1 MSFRVVRN
9 DITKIDVE
17 AIVNTAN
24 PRATVGAGCDK
35 AVYKAAGHSKLLKYR
50 QEHIGEI
57 AEGDVFITP
66 GFGLK
71 AKYIIHVVS
80 PRFVNGQSGEE
91 EKLRSCYRK
100 SLDIADSYG
109 IISIAF
115 PLISTGSFGY
125 LKEEGLMIAA
135 DEINRFLDDHDMEV
149 YLVVFDKDLAR
160 IGRRRFGDIDEYISE
175 RYVDAVEEAEIG
187 SLPYGESI
195 KSQIECDNASIR
207 NASLHDEFVLSRPK
221 LNAIGPDENLTDLD
235 ERIKHVDDTFSEYL
249 MYKIQEKGL
258 KNSEV
263 YKKALVDKKIF
274 SKIKNNPDYHPNKL
288 TAMCLCVGAQLNID
302 EAKDLLLRAGYG
314 FSPCDKTDIIFE
326 YFIENGY
333 YDMID
338 LDIQLEEHGLPCIIK

>member
-9 DITKIDVE
+9 DITKMDVE

-24 PRATVGAGCDK
+24 SRVAVGAGCDK
-35 AVYKAAGHSKLLKYR
+35 AVYKAAGNSKLLKYR

-109 IISIAF
+109 ITSIAF

-125 LKEEGLMIAA
+125 PKEEGLMIAA

-149 YLVVFDKDLAR
+149 YLVVFDKDSAR

-187 SLPYGESI
+187 SLPYG
-195 KSQIECDNASIR
+195 
-207 NASLHDEFVLSRPK
+207 
-221 LNAIGPDENLTDLD
+221 NL
-235 ERIKHVDDTFSEYL
+235 Y
-249 MYKIQEKGL
+249 
-258 KNSEV
+258 N
-263 YKKALVDKKIF
+263 
-274 SKIKNNPDYHPNKL
+274 
-288 TAMCLCVGAQLNID
+288 
-302 EAKDLLLRAGYG
+302 LR
-314 FSPCDKTDIIFE
+314 
-326 YFIENGY
+326 
-333 YDMID
+333 
-338 LDIQLEEHGLPCIIK
+338 

>member
-9 DITKIDVE
+9 DITKMDVE

-24 PRATVGAGCDK
+24 SRVAVGTGCDK
-35 AVYKAAGHSKLLKYR
+35 AVYKAAGHNKLLKYR

-66 GFGLK
+66 GFGLE

-109 IISIAF
+109 ITSIAF

-125 LKEEGLMIAA
+125 PKEEGLMIAA
-135 DEINRFLDDHDMEV
+135 DEINCFLADHEMEV
-149 YLVVFDKDLAR
+149 YLVVFDRQSMR
-160 IGRRRFGDIDEYISE
+160 IGRLKFKDIDEYISE
-175 RYVDAVEEAEIG
+175 RYVDSAEEEEIG
-187 SLPYGESI
+187 SVEYGKSLRPEMEYEAAAPKKLLRRDQALNRSQLNESR
-195 KSQIECDNASIR
+195 SEER
-207 NASLHDEFVLSRPK
+207 LS
-221 LNAIGPDENLTDLD
+221 DLD

-249 MYKIQEKGL
+249 LYKIQEKGL

-263 YKKALVDKKIF
+263 YKCICQVKIQ
-274 SKIKNNPDYHPNKL
+274 S
-288 TAMCLCVGAQLNID
+288 
-302 EAKDLLLRAGYG
+302 
-314 FSPCDKTDIIFE
+314 
-326 YFIENGY
+326 
-333 YDMID
+333 
-338 LDIQLEEHGLPCIIK
+338 HGI